1 MNKLKNIAVIAFAA
15 TSIVTLSACGEFIKE
30 FKKEL
35 GVGGEAETLTFYDGQ
50 FTAHKPDGWTIL
62 DDLNDQADLG
72 MGNYLREAYALFLTE
87 PKTDFEYGMT
97 FQEHSDIT
105 RGSMESMVIGFEE
118 TEPKLVTTA
127 AGDEG
132 VSYEIRGSVDGISI
146 VYLHVTVETEDH
158 IHQILQW
165 SLPSK
170 YKKNLKDYNAVWKSL
185 KAKGA
190 IRQPGESGA

>member
-1 MNKLKNIAVIAFAA
+1 MSKLRKIVVIAFAA
-15 TSIVTLSACGEFIKE
+15 TSIFTLSACGEFIKE

-87 PKTDFEYGMT
+87 PKTDFDEGMT
-97 FQEHSDIT
+97 YQTHSDIT
-105 RGSMESMVIGFEE
+105 RGSMESMVVGFEE
-118 TEPKLVTTA
+118 TEPKAVVTS
-127 AGDEG
+127 AGHEG
-132 VSYEIRGSVDGISI
+132 VSYEIRGSVDGIQI
-146 VYLHVTVETEDH
+146 VYLHVTVETDDH

-170 YKKNLKDYNAVWKSL
+170 FTKNLEDYNAVWMSL
-185 KAKGA
+185 KPKNTVRA
-190 IRQPGESGA
+190 PVESGA